1 MFQSPTIVESRFF
14 GKGNLIDQGQNSPK
28 VQYK

>member
-1 MFQSPTIVESRFF
+1 MFQSPTIVESHFF

-28 VQYK
+28 VQT